1 MHRLLARIR
10 CARLSG
16 GRVSE
21 ELDKEVLACLAY
33 LIQEEPGEV
42 ETVQRLWK
50 DRAALVDAVRA
61 IRDWDMMSAEARTL
75 ERVDKIVK
83 EVLQAVGETE

>member
-1 MHRLLARIR
+1 M
-10 CARLSG
+10 
-16 GRVSE
+16 SE

-50 DRAALVDAVRA
+50 DRERLVDAMRA
-61 IRDWDMMSAEARTL
+61 IVNWDLMSAEAFSI
-75 ERVDKIVK
+75 ERARQIAED
-83 EVLQAVGETE
+83 VLRAVGEKE

>member
-1 MHRLLARIR
+1 M
-10 CARLSG
+10 
-16 GRVSE
+16 SE

-50 DRAALVDAVRA
+50 DRGTLIDAVRA

-75 ERVDKIVK
+75 GRVAEIVK
-83 EVLQAVGETE
+83 EVLRAVGETE